1 LTMQDRRILNLLIVN
16 GGLRPNPRNVS
27 KSFEINGLL

>member
-1 LTMQDRRILNLLIVN
+1 MVKPGEIVDA